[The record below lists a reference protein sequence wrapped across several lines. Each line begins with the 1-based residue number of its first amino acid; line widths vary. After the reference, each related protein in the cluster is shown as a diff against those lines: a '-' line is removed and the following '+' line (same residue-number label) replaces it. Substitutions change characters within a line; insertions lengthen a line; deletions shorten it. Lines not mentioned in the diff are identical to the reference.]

1 MRDKNGKYLEVNIN
15 NINLDLQNPRVP
27 LSIRKN
33 EEESNENEIN
43 NDILEYLIKTGSIP
57 ELMLSIGE
65 NGFFAGEALLLINDP
80 INTGKYIVVEGN
92 RRVTALKLLHDPSL
106 AQISKNRIHEASE
119 LRKIELNEITEIP
132 SIVFE
137 KRDDILKYL
146 GYRHITGIKNWK
158 ALEKARYMN
167 DLYQNIMENDP
178 KSHDDICQEIAKSIG
193 SQRSYVN
200 RILKAFDIYQF
211 IENND
216 FFDIGIN
223 DQKFHFVNLSDS
235 LNKNNIRSFLIDED
249 GHFKEDNIVEW
260 TEWIFKE
267 NAEGVT
273 RLNGTS
279 ESLAKLDSVLSKP
292 IAMEAFRAKKISLDQ
307 AYLMAENVD
316 DILNDSLENALNSLY
331 EADRVLT
338 KIKDFDS
345 LRSFDENILEIR
357 KIAKKIFDYRKDQ
370 MEFNDELY

>member
-1 MRDKNGKYLEVNIN
+1 MQEKNGQFKEINID

-33 EEESNENEIN
+33 EEGKSEEDIN
-43 NDILEYLIKTGSIP
+43 SDILEYLIKTGSIP

-80 INTGKYIVVEGN
+80 INKEKFIVVEGN

-106 AQISKNRIHEASE
+106 ALISKHRINEASE
-119 LRKIELNEITEIP
+119 LRKISLDEITNIP
-132 SIVFE
+132 AIIFE
-137 KRDDILKYL
+137 KREDILKYL

-167 DLYQNIMENDP
+167 DLYQNILENDP
-178 KSHDDICQEIAKSIG
+178 KEHDDICHEIAKSIG
-193 SQRSYVN
+193 SQRAYVR
-200 RILKAFDIYQF
+200 RILKAFEIYQY
-211 IENND
+211 IERKD

-235 LNKNNIRSFLIDED
+235 LNKNNIKSFLIEEDES
-249 GHFKEDNIVEW
+249 FNKDNIKEW
-260 TEWIFKE
+260 TEWLFKE

-279 ESLAKLDSVLSKP
+279 ESLAKLDAVLSKP
-292 IAMEAFRAKKISLDQ
+292 LAMESFRAKEISLDQ

-316 DILNDSLENALNSLY
+316 DILSDSLEDALNSLY

-338 KIKDFDS
+338 KIKDFNR
-345 LRSFDENILEIR
+345 LRDFDENILEIR
-357 KIAKKIFDYRKDQ
+357 KVAKKIFDYKKDQ
-370 MEFNDELY
+370 MEFDDEL